1 MLNLRFWQEIC
12 RIWNYYK
19 SRKEEKTEN
28 HGDGGPGT
36 GFFGDQSTANEALM
50 AELKF
55 EDPQAFQHFL
65 RVDVATY
72 ADLLSRT
79 EGRITKQTTAFRC
92 PVSPGVK
99 LAFTLRYLAT
109 GSCYR
114 DIRYGFRVA
123 HNTMSG
129 HIVSVCCA
137 LLDELEEEFVH
148 LPTVEEDWQQVA
160 RGFERKWQ
168 RWLSG

>member
-1 MLNLRFWQEIC
+1 
-12 RIWNYYK
+12 
-19 SRKEEKTEN
+19 
-28 HGDGGPGT
+28 
-36 GFFGDQSTANEALM
+36 M

-55 EDPQAFQHFL
+55 EDPQAFQQFL
-65 RVDVATY
+65 RVDVATF
-72 ADLLSRT
+72 ADLLSRI

-114 DIRYGFRVA
+114 DLRYGFRVA

-129 HIVSVCCA
+129 HIVDVCCA
-137 LLDELEEEFVH
+137 LLDALEEEFVH
-148 LPTVEEDWQQVA
+148 LPTVDGECQQVA
-160 RGFERKWQ
+160 RGLEKKWHFPHTLGALDGKHI
-168 RWLSG
+168 RIKKPPHSG